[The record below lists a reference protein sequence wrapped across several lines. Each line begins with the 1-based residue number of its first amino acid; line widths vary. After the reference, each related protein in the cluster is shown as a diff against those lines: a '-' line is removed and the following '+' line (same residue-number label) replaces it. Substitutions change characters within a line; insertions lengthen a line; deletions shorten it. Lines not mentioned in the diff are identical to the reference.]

1 MYPNGQLATSYY
13 RVERGYEQ
21 RENRNFDKRGTPG
34 MGGASKRISASVVSG
49 LLLPFDVAVLAAG
62 ALLAFALHLT
72 DDPYADWTSYGLVVG
87 FGVLLAVNIFQMS
100 GLYDAKILQRPK
112 QTYQRVIVGWFAV
125 AATLITISFFAKTS
139 DDYSR
144 IWAMLWFG
152 FGLMGLLGLRAIFFA
167 RAARWAATGRLQN
180 NLAILGTGP
189 FAARLAQYF
198 AANAASGIQVAG
210 MFSENN
216 RIPKGERAV
225 RAQTIEDLI
234 ARVRRDHIDTVVI
247 AIPKLT
253 RRRLHHIM
261 ESLRDVPVDVRVCPN
276 SLTLDLTSNS
286 ISHVAGLPLLNAID
300 RPLTNWRS
308 ATKEIEDRILASI
321 ILVLISPVLLAIAAL
336 IKIDSPGPALFRQ
349 KRYGYNNQLITVF
362 KFRTM
367 RIDQQDDAAGQL
379 TQRNDPRITRIGAF
393 LRRTSLDELPQFLNV
408 LRGEM
413 SIVGPRPHAISAK
426 AGGVLYHD
434 AVSHYA
440 ARHRVKPGITGW
452 AQINGWRG
460 TTDTVD
466 QIEKRV
472 EHDLY
477 YIEHWSLWLDL
488 KIIALTI
495 FKGFSG
501 QNAY

>member
-1 MYPNGQLATSYY
+1 M
-13 RVERGYEQ
+13 E
-21 RENRNFDKRGTPG
+21 
-34 MGGASKRISASVVSG
+34 
-49 LLLPFDVAVLAAG
+49 
-62 ALLAFALHLT
+62 
-72 DDPYADWTSYGLVVG
+72 
-87 FGVLLAVNIFQMS
+87 
-100 GLYDAKILQRPK
+100 
-112 QTYQRVIVGWFAV
+112 
-125 AATLITISFFAKTS
+125 TI
-139 DDYSR
+139 D
-144 IWAMLWFG
+144 
-152 FGLMGLLGLRAIFFA
+152 
-167 RAARWAATGRLQN
+167 
-180 NLAILGTGP
+180 
-189 FAARLAQYF
+189 
-198 AANAASGIQVAG
+198 
-210 MFSENN
+210 
-216 RIPKGERAV
+216 
-225 RAQTIEDLI
+225 DLI
-234 ARVRRDHIDTVVI
+234 ARVRRDHIDTIVI

-253 RRRLHHIM
+253 RRRLKHIM

-276 SLTLDLTSNS
+276 SVTLDLTSS
-286 ISHVAGLPLLNAID
+286 GVSHIAGLPLLNAID

-308 ATKEIEDRILASI
+308 ATKEVEDRILASI
-321 ILVLISPVLLAIAAL
+321 ILLLISPVLLAVAAL
-336 IKIDSPGPALFRQ
+336 IKIDSPGPVLFRQ

-367 RIDQQDDAAGQL
+367 RQDQQDDMAGQL

-488 KIIALTI
+488 KIIVLTV